1 VRSTA
6 VRRAALAASTAAL
19 ALLVT
24 ACGGDGGDDGKD
36 GGGSSA
42 APETTAAAKALTS
55 AELEKAAL
63 AQADVKSGKVATKVP
78 AASDVAQDKVT
89 TDDEACAPLAFAQ
102 SGTYVGTPA
111 ATVKRMWTGE
121 PKKPAEGASVEDTVL
136 AALDLEQVVVSLAS
150 YEDGGAEQAMK
161 DLSTAA
167 EKCAGGFTY
176 TAKGNETKVLSVA
189 TTTAPQGGDEGLA
202 VTVTIAAEEGVKA
215 PMKVV
220 VVRKGAT
227 LAYFPAV
234 NLASA
239 ASGKDFTFPA
249 EIVDAQV
256 AKLG

>member
-1 VRSTA
+1 MRSTA

-24 ACGGDGGDDGKD
+24 ACGGGSGDDGKD
-36 GGGSSA
+36 EGGSSA
-42 APETTAAAKALTS
+42 APETTAAAKALTA

-63 AQADVKSGKVATKVP
+63 AQADVKSGKVTTKVP
-78 AASDVAQDKVT
+78 AADNIAQDKVT
-89 TDDEACAPLAFAQ
+89 TDDEACAPLAYVQA
-102 SGTYVGTPA
+102 GTFVGTPA
-111 ATVKRMWTGE
+111 ATAKRSWVSE
-121 PKKPAEGASVEDTVL
+121 PKKPAEGASVEDSVL
-136 AALDLEQVVVSLAS
+136 AALNIEKVVVTLSS
-150 YEDGGAEQAMK
+150 YEDGGAEKAMK
-161 DLSTAA
+161 DLTTAA
-167 EKCAGGFTY
+167 EKCAGGFAY
-176 TAKGNETKVLSVA
+176 TANGTETKVLSVA
-189 TTTAPQGGDEGLA
+189 TTGAPKGGDEGLA

-227 LAYFPAV
+227 VAYFPAV

-239 ASGKDFTFPA
+239 ASGKDFAFPA